1 MASFQ
6 TMLDGALFLIV
17 STLTIMT
24 FWVAGSPIMDFLS
37 VYVASFEFTNPTVF
51 RMAAYAQPI
60 FGWWYWILVILE
72 IGVFIR
78 TYFIIA
84 TDTVYGFG
92 ESNF

>member
-1 MASFQ
+1 
-6 TMLDGALFLIV
+6 
-17 STLTIMT
+17 
-24 FWVAGSPIMDFLS
+24 
-37 VYVASFEFTNPTVF
+37 VF
-51 RMAAYAQPI
+51 RMATYAQPI

-84 TDTVYGFG
+84 TDTVYGMS